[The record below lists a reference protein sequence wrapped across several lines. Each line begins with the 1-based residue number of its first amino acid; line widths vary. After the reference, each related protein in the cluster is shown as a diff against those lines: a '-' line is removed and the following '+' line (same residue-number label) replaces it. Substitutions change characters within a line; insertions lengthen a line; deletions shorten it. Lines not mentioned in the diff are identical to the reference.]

1 VSENESENGSEAW
14 KKFLRKHWSVVAI
27 FAVAAILAF
36 VGAVYVFLWF
46 VGNVQS
52 TGLVPAA
59 LGLWTM
65 GNVVTFILHLIFWEL
80 LLIGIPAI
88 IGAAAGWQ
96 WWRRLPGEE
105 KKEYHFFGRRSRTT
119 SGGSGV
125 SLLFFVAFCIKVY
138 IDGNWNVA
146 IASWTLDYVV
156 GSVIS
161 ILVWTVI
168 IFGIPIALG
177 LIVWIIMKWERSPR
191 ISKGRL

>member
-1 VSENESENGSEAW
+1 MSENESENGSEAW